1 MGRKSTRQEIEL
13 SAGDRERLEGI
24 VNNPRSLQKHV
35 WRARIV
41 LALGSGRGLAETM
54 RRTGMSKPTV
64 WRWWDRFLAEGVD
77 GLLRDATR
85 PPGRKPVPEDRVKA
99 VVALAMSPPP
109 EHARHWTLKALA
121 EEMGDMVISTV
132 RNILLRHG
140 LRPHQVKT
148 FKVSRDPRFEIKVRD
163 VVGLYVDPPDHA
175 VVLSVDEKTQ
185 IQALGRTQRPLPM
198 KPGHAETRTHDYRR
212 NGTTCLLAALDTAT
226 GKVVG
231 RTVERHRSAE
241 FLAFLDHVAE
251 GIAPG
256 TQVHVILDNVS
267 SHKSAEVHE
276 WLKGRPDWT
285 FHFTPT
291 SASWMNAVEG
301 FFSKLTRQRLKDAV
315 FDSLDECVAAIEG
328 YIEHHNASDARPF
341 RWSRKPEDLV
351 EAWKRGHQK
360 LEEMAS
366 NERIQPGGR
375 SAVCRSARQADRR
388 IARRGCNGGGLCAGQ
403 PGGRRA

>member
-175 VVLSVDEKTQ
+175 VVLSVDESERVNATGSSERANQ

-231 RTVERHRSAE
+231 RTVERHRSEE

-301 FFSKLTRQRLKDAV
+301 FFSKLARQRLKDAV

-360 LEEMAS
+360 LDEMAS
-366 NERIQPGGR
+366 NE
-375 SAVCRSARQADRR
+375 
-388 IARRGCNGGGLCAGQ
+388 
-403 PGGRRA
+403 

>member
-175 VVLSVDEKTQ
+175 VVLSVDESERVNATGSSERANQ

-231 RTVERHRSAE
+231 RTVERHRSEE

-301 FFSKLTRQRLKDAV
+301 FFSKLARQRLKDAV

-366 NERIQPGGR
+366 NE
-375 SAVCRSARQADRR
+375 
-388 IARRGCNGGGLCAGQ
+388 
-403 PGGRRA
+403 

>member
-175 VVLSVDEKTQ
+175 VVLSVDESERVNATGSSERANQ

-231 RTVERHRSAE
+231 QTVERHRSEE

-301 FFSKLTRQRLKDAV
+301 FFSKLARQRLKDAV
-315 FDSLDECVAAIEG
+315 FDSLDECVAVIEG

-366 NERIQPGGR
+366 NE
-375 SAVCRSARQADRR
+375 
-388 IARRGCNGGGLCAGQ
+388 
-403 PGGRRA
+403 

>member
-13 SAGDRERLEGI
+13 SDGDRERLEGI
-24 VNNPRSLQKHV
+24 VNNPKSLQKHV

-85 PPGRKPVPEDRVKA
+85 PPGRKPVSEDRVKA

-175 VVLSVDEKTQ
+175 VVLSVDESERVNATGSSERANQ

-198 KPGHAETRTHDYRR
+198 KPGHAETRTHDCRR

-231 RTVERHRSAE
+231 QTVERHRSAE

-301 FFSKLTRQRLKDAV
+301 FFSKLARQRLKDAV
-315 FDSLDECVAAIEG
+315 FDSLDECIAAIEG
-328 YIEHHNASDARPF
+328 CIEHHNASDARPF

-360 LEEMAS
+360 LDEMAS
-366 NERIQPGGR
+366 NE
-375 SAVCRSARQADRR
+375 
-388 IARRGCNGGGLCAGQ
+388 
-403 PGGRRA
+403 

>member
-1 MGRKSTRQEIEL
+1 MH
-13 SAGDRERLEGI
+13 GI
-24 VNNPRSLQKHV
+24 
-35 WRARIV
+35 
-41 LALGSGRGLAETM
+41 
-54 RRTGMSKPTV
+54 
-64 WRWWDRFLAEGVD
+64 
-77 GLLRDATR
+77 
-85 PPGRKPVPEDRVKA
+85 
-99 VVALAMSPPP
+99 
-109 EHARHWTLKALA
+109 LK
-121 EEMGDMVISTV
+121 E
-132 RNILLRHG
+132 NG

-175 VVLSVDEKTQ
+175 AVISVDEKTQ

-212 NGTTCLLAALDTAT
+212 NGTTCLLAALDVAT

-231 RTVERHRSAE
+231 QTVERHRSAE

-251 GIAPG
+251 GIAPE
-256 TQVHVILDNVS
+256 TPVHVILDNVS
-267 SHKSAEVHE
+267 SHKSAEVRE

-301 FFSKLTRQRLKDAV
+301 FFSKLARQRLKNAV
-315 FDSLDECVAAIEG
+315 FDSLDECIAAIEG
-328 YIEHHNASDARPF
+328 YIEHHNANDARPF

-360 LEEMAS
+360 LQEMAS
-366 NERIQPGGR
+366 NE
-375 SAVCRSARQADRR
+375 
-388 IARRGCNGGGLCAGQ
+388 
-403 PGGRRA
+403 

>member
-1 MGRKSTRQEIEL
+1 MGRKSTRQEIDL
-13 SAGDRERLEGI
+13 SDGDRERLEGI

-175 VVLSVDEKTQ
+175 VVLSVDESERVNATGSSERANQ

-231 RTVERHRSAE
+231 RTVERHRSEE

-301 FFSKLTRQRLKDAV
+301 FFSKLARQRLKDAV

-360 LEEMAS
+360 LDEMAS
-366 NERIQPGGR
+366 NE
-375 SAVCRSARQADRR
+375 
-388 IARRGCNGGGLCAGQ
+388 
-403 PGGRRA
+403 

>member
-1 MGRKSTRQEIEL
+1 MGRKSTRQAIEL
-13 SAGDRERLEGI
+13 SDGDRERLEDVI
-24 VNNPRSLQKHV
+24 SNPRSLQKHV

-41 LALGSGRGLAETM
+41 LELGSGCGLSETM

-85 PPGRKPVPEDRVKA
+85 PPGKKPVPEEQVKA
-99 VVALAMSPPP
+99 LIALAMSPPP
-109 EHARHWTLKALA
+109 EHARHWTVRALA
-121 EEMGDMVISTV
+121 RKLGMVYSTV
-132 RNILLRHG
+132 HNILKENG

-231 RTVERHRSAE
+231 QTVERHRSAE

-276 WLKGRPDWT
+276 WLKGRPDWQ

-301 FFSKLTRQRLKDAV
+301 FFSKLARQRLKDAV
-315 FDSLDECVAAIEG
+315 FDSLDECIAAIEG
-328 YIEHHNASDARPF
+328 YIKHHNANDARPF

-360 LEEMAS
+360 LQEMAS
-366 NERIQPGGR
+366 NE
-375 SAVCRSARQADRR
+375 
-388 IARRGCNGGGLCAGQ
+388 
-403 PGGRRA
+403 